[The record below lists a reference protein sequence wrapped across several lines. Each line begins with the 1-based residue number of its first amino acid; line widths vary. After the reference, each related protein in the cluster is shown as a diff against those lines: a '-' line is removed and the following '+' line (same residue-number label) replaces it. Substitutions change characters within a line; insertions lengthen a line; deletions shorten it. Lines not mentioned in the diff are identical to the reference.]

1 MCKKVFIDTNIF
13 ISEKFMLSNHK
24 FEKLKTYIENDI
36 MVLLNN
42 EITEKELEIHITKG
56 VKEIINSY
64 NKILNKSPFLEILR
78 KAPIKLTTE
87 DEKYIISFF
96 ETELAKFFY
105 DSIKIPLDI
114 DIKLILE
121 DHFNLN
127 LPFEKKKPNEFKD
140 AFVIQMIKSY
150 QMMENEKIY
159 IISNDKGFR
168 KTFNNNDKNFIV
180 FEDLGKFIE
189 KIEIEQ
195 LRENEKL
202 LINEIRDGE
211 INGEIEGFIQNYVNL
226 EIDYDSSDYE
236 IDNYEILDI
245 YPEFIDSFEIE
256 NVQKYVFNIK
266 LDIEIEV
273 TYLDENS
280 SYYDK
285 EDKKYLFSNYVIARE
300 KHNGEFKLV
309 ISVDKKDL
317 KEINLMNEFISD
329 YLKIDEKDSDM
340 QIYLDDY
347 TCEGREVLNE
357 TINNF

>member
-13 ISEKFMLSNHK
+13 INEKFMLSNHK
-24 FEKLKTYIENDI
+24 FKKLKTYIENDVI
-36 MVLLNN
+36 VLLNN

-56 VKEIINSY
+56 IKEIINSY
-64 NKILNKSPFLEILR
+64 NKTLNKSPFLEILR

-140 AFVIQMIKSY
+140 AFVIQMIKNY
-150 QMMENEKIY
+150 QMVENEKIY

-168 KTFNNNDKNFIV
+168 KTFNNNKNFIV

-202 LINEIRDGE
+202 LINEIKDGE
-211 INGEIEGFIQNYVNL
+211 MNEEIEDFIKNYIGL

-236 IDNYEILDI
+236 IDDYEIRGI

-256 NVQKYVFNIK
+256 NIQMYVFNVK

-273 TYLDENS
+273 TYLDENN

-285 EDKKYLFSNYVIARE
+285 EDGEYLFSNYVTVKE
-300 KHNGEFKLV
+300 KHNTEFKLV
-309 ISVDKKDL
+309 ISSDQEDL

-329 YLKIDEKDSDM
+329 YLKIDKKNSDI

-347 TCEGREVLNE
+347 TCEDREVLNE
-357 TINNF
+357 TVNNL